1 MPSSVDA
8 AWAEMMA
15 SDKESAPRSTVG
27 FVSELTCGAAKEK
40 VKKSKKANRAT
51 GTSTKKKSQQSD
63 KADSMEDSAAA
74 VVQAILMKPSAPS
87 LRETATSRGAEGSS
101 CGGGEASALV
111 SQAEAI
117 PPLVRLNSDGEPP
130 SEADLL
136 MHLQRPMQQCAD
148 PAVGVRKRALQR
160 LHDCFTS
167 KDQLRDLL
175 PEPTLKAC
183 LEELS
188 KPLLKRFEDSSEKC
202 RLLAV
207 NLVAFFISRV
217 GNLLGV
223 LAYLWP
229 AVRKN
234 LEFEFMPSIISF
246 RFVFTDHSGKS

>member
-15 SDKESAPRSTVG
+15 SDKVSAPRSTVG

-40 VKKSKKANRAT
+40 VKKSKKVTRGNT
-51 GTSTKKKSQQSD
+51 TSSTVTKKKSQQQAG
-63 KADSMEDSAAA
+63 KADSSEESAAA
-74 VVQAILMKPSAPS
+74 VVQAILAKQSPSS
-87 LRETATSRGAEGSS
+87 LGEAATTRVAD
-101 CGGGEASALV
+101 GGEASALV
-111 SQAEAI
+111 SAAEAL

-136 MHLQRPMQQCAD
+136 IHLQRPMQQCAD
-148 PAVGVRKRALQR
+148 PAVGVRKRALQQ

-183 LEELS
+183 LEEFS
-188 KPLLKRFEDSSEKC
+188 KPLLKRFEDTSEKC

-207 NLVAFFISRV
+207 NLVAFFIARV

-229 AVRKN
+229 AVSN
-234 LEFEFMPSIISF
+234 NSLAG
-246 RFVFTDHSGKS
+246 V